1 MMFIKAIEDPKTVII
16 PISQEANP
24 KYFVM
29 PRILLIRSSYYSKLL
44 SRTGL
49 NFRTLRM
56 VITAWSMASSNSS
69 FRNHDAHRVINVWR
83 RKDRATCIGINT
95 LKSCLLPKWS
105 LSLLGYLSL

>member
-24 KYFVM
+24 KRDAQNPIDKIVTRTT
-29 PRILLIRSSYYSKLL
+29 PKLL

-69 FRNHDAHRVINVWR
+69 FRNHDAHRVMFGAVNN
-83 RKDRATCIGINT
+83 DRATCIGINT
-95 LKSCLLPKWS
+95 LKSCLLPKVES
-105 LSLLGYLSL
+105 L

>member
-29 PRILLIRSSYYSKLL
+29 PRILLIRSSLRTTPNCC
-44 SRTGL
+44 RTGL

-83 RKDRATCIGINT
+83 RK
-95 LKSCLLPKWS
+95 
-105 LSLLGYLSL
+105 